1 MQHFPGGPLP
11 VMCAKVRNAHGGGLG
26 TYRIHGQEGSGMP
39 DVWNSFSKCKNSL
52 LGAKR
57 HVTSV

>member
-1 MQHFPGGPLP
+1 M
-11 VMCAKVRNAHGGGLG
+11 MCAKVRNAHGGGLG

>member
-1 MQHFPGGPLP
+1 M
-11 VMCAKVRNAHGGGLG
+11 MCAKVRNAHGGGLG
-26 TYRIHGQEGSGMP
+26 TSRIRGQEGSGMP
-39 DVWNSFSKCKNSL
+39 DVWNSFSKRRNSL